1 MLPVYREASMHG
13 QSLWAQRD
21 VWQSGAC
28 ELHLVLCQ
36 SLSIQNYPT
45 VVLYL
50 GREQELVLHIGVF
63 DSSTFVNFL
72 TLLDE
77 RSFATPLHDG
87 STTWVRWERS
97 QKPSAL
103 QLTYRLLV
111 VSFKALSSGQPD
123 GCYGTRRLCS
133 SPDGCWSTDVRL
145 LHAVVPAL
153 LAAQVHV

>member
-63 DSSTFVNFL
+63 DSSTFVNSHVAGRAEL
-72 TLLDE
+72 CH
-77 RSFATPLHDG
+77 TPARWQHNLGKVGEVTRAVG
-87 STTWVRWERS
+87 S
-97 QKPSAL
+97 SAHL
-103 QLTYRLLV
+103 P
-111 VSFKALSSGQPD
+111 AA
-123 GCYGTRRLCS
+123 GC
-133 SPDGCWSTDVRL
+133 VI
-145 LHAVVPAL
+145 
-153 LAAQVHV
+153 